1 MYSPYSSHQHRKNSP
16 VYFFLF
22 LLFLFF
28 IYRKIFSST
37 KNSSTN
43 DILQSEEL
51 NSRSIIEQ
59 FSEKIND
66 VKLRMVTRGISIII
80 ILEQKTE

>member
-16 VYFFLF
+16 VYLFLF

-28 IYRKIFSST
+28 IYRKNLSST
-37 KNSSTN
+37 KSSSTN

-59 FSEKIND
+59 LSEKIND
-66 VKLRMVTRGISIII
+66 EIKNGDKRNFDYHHP
-80 ILEQKTE
+80 